1 MYVFLDTDSNVHTV
15 YSLDDSLGVNRKE
28 ILLLSAW
35 SLVIVIHMVI
45 HMVIV
50 SIIMNSQLCAIF
62 HGYSVSLLGL
72 KLAMVRMKKFAC
84 ENDMTEMT

>member
-1 MYVFLDTDSNVHTV
+1 
-15 YSLDDSLGVNRKE
+15 
-28 ILLLSAW
+28 
-35 SLVIVIHMVI
+35 
-45 HMVIV
+45 MVIV